1 MLEFVGKYA
10 LFPGKVENWMCI
22 SDLGFQGLGDLPL
35 NTLRKITKVLQDVFK
50 CRLAYSAMINV
61 PKSVYFIYSLLKP
74 FLDEVTIDKISIA
87 KDNLATNIISHFNP
101 YQIEERYGGK
111 AKNLEVFWPPFFPD
125 CPIEIDGGDV
135 RAKPESIK
143 SSLIDIESRV
153 VDYVEASF
161 ISQPAIDTQE
171 NNQDS
176 DDQIQEIKRKTKK
189 HKKRREK
196 DRKKHK
202 KREKQSDNIEITENQ
217 ESLEVFE
224 TDLIVKKK
232 KRTKQGKKRLDIQ
245 DVVKSA
251 EFPCVTNDGNLE
263 NQGLSKSID
272 TGLDYAGHINMESET
287 KTYFCGFDIEN
298 RCLIT

>member
-22 SDLGFQGLGDLPL
+22 SDLGFQGLGDLPI

-87 KDNLATNIISHFNP
+87 KDNVATNIISHFNP

-125 CPIEIDGGDV
+125 CPVEIDGGDAHIKV
-135 RAKPESIK
+135 ESVK
-143 SSLIDIESRV
+143 SSLIAVESAE
-153 VDYVEASF
+153 VDRAEASF
-161 ISQPAIDTQE
+161 KSQPAIDTQE
-171 NNQDS
+171 INQDS
-176 DDQIQEIKRKTKK
+176 DYQLKENKKTKR

-196 DRKKHK
+196 ERKKK
-202 KREKQSDNIEITENQ
+202 KQAKQLEAASDIAANQ
-217 ESLEVFE
+217 ESF
-224 TDLIVKKK
+224 DL
-232 KRTKQGKKRLDIQ
+232 
-245 DVVKSA
+245 A
-251 EFPCVTNDGNLE
+251 A
-263 NQGLSKSID
+263 NQEPSI
-272 TGLDYAGHINMESET
+272 
-287 KTYFCGFDIEN
+287 
-298 RCLIT
+298 